1 MSLLGDL
8 ALVERGEHFKLPQLH
23 LRELGLK
30 HVPAVPV
37 DLAALPDTLI
47 KLGLRAKQCEQ
58 AYQGLSRTFTI
69 AGRTDRAHA
78 FLFGTQAADANRAAA
93 RASLQEFLSS
103 SPSEISPGALAG
115 RLKEQDE
122 ALPHGANDG
131 AGDQL
136 TALPLD
142 DPEQWSMSWTTFPD
156 VYSAGLPRL
165 EEWAATVDVTQPDKA
180 SAAFFPTIAR
190 EGLAYNLLLLKK
202 VDSGDVVTWRELFGA
217 DWTAALDAA
226 AQAGLLY
233 VIDLR
238 IYETLEPQQVGGLPR
253 FTPSTVVVLVQ
264 DAATKALTPELIRV
278 AGGDNDPKIFSRQGS
293 TTASAWLYALQ
304 AAKVSLTVYG
314 IWIGHVYHWHIVT
327 AAMQMT
333 MFESLSKSNPARRLL
348 EPQSSYLIPFDDVLL
363 LKWDVAAPPTSI
375 ASAWQFLELLDL
387 YTDGREFFDD
397 DPTTTLQQLGLTES
411 DFTVHEPWDQYP
423 VVGQLLSIWDATGRY
438 VDTCVDQAYPTDEDV
453 QHDQELHDW
462 MTASASVDGGNI
474 RGLPAMDSKEA
485 LKRVLHSLVYRIT
498 AHGFARLWRS
508 GEPALTFVANFP
520 PCLQDATIPDPDDSF
535 DTQALLRF
543 LPRTGTIGGMVQF
556 YYVFHFS
563 TPYVPFVPLNGPED
577 ELFFDDAVSNQA
589 LIELRRFVIDF
600 VERFEPDTPQIWQW
614 PRNIET

>member
-1 MSLLGDL
+1 M
-8 ALVERGEHFKLPQLH
+8 
-23 LRELGLK
+23 
-30 HVPAVPV
+30 
-37 DLAALPDTLI
+37 
-47 KLGLRAKQCEQ
+47 
-58 AYQGLSRTFTI
+58 
-69 AGRTDRAHA
+69 
-78 FLFGTQAADANRAAA
+78 
-93 RASLQEFLSS
+93 
-103 SPSEISPGALAG
+103 
-115 RLKEQDE
+115 
-122 ALPHGANDG
+122 
-131 AGDQL
+131 
-136 TALPLD
+136 
-142 DPEQWSMSWTTFPD
+142 
-156 VYSAGLPRL
+156 
-165 EEWAATVDVTQPDKA
+165 
-180 SAAFFPTIAR
+180 
-190 EGLAYNLLLLKK
+190 
-202 VDSGDVVTWRELFGA
+202 TWRELFGT

-238 IYETLEPQQVGGLPR
+238 IYETLQAQQVGGLPR

-278 AGGDNDPKIFSRQGS
+278 AGGANQPKVFNRQGS

-348 EPQSSYLIPFDDVLL
+348 EPHSSYLIPFDDVLL
-363 LKWDVAAPPTSI
+363 LKWSAAAPPTSI
-375 ASAWQFLELLDL
+375 ASAWQYLELLDL

-411 DFTVHEPWDQYP
+411 DFTLHEPWDQYP
-423 VVGQLLSIWDATGRY
+423 VVGQLLSIWEATGRY
-438 VDTCVDQAYPTDEDV
+438 VDTCIDQAYPTDEDV
-453 QHDQELHDW
+453 QHDEELHDW
-462 MTASASVDGGNI
+462 MTASESVDGGNI

-556 YYVFHFS
+556 YFVFHFS
-563 TPYVPFVPLNGPED
+563 TPYVPFVPLSGPEA
-577 ELFFDDAVSNQA
+577 ELFFDDAVSNDA
-589 LIELRRFVIDF
+589 LIELRRFVIGF
-600 VERFEPDTPQIWQW
+600 IERFEPDTPQIWQW

>member
-1 MSLLGDL
+1 MSVLGDI
-8 ALVERGEHFKLPQLH
+8 AVVERGEQFQLPQLR

-30 HVPAVPV
+30 NVPAVPV
-37 DLAALPDTLI
+37 DIAAMLDTLV
-47 KLGLRAKQCEQ
+47 KLGIREKQCDQ

-78 FLFGTQAADANRAAA
+78 FLFGKQTAAANRAAA
-93 RASLQEFLSS
+93 RASLQAFLSS
-103 SPSEISPGALAG
+103 NPSGISLGALAE

-122 ALPHGANDG
+122 ALPHETNGS
-131 AGDQL
+131 AGDPL

-142 DPEQWSMSWTTFPD
+142 DPKQWSMSWTTFPD
-156 VYSAGLPRL
+156 VYSAGAPRL

-180 SAAFFPTIAR
+180 TAAFFPTIAR
-190 EGLAYNLLLLKK
+190 EALAYNLLLLKK
-202 VDSGDVVTWRELFGA
+202 VDRADVATWRELFGT

-238 IYETLEPQQVGGLPR
+238 IYETLQPQSVAGSPR

-264 DAATKALTPELIRV
+264 DSATKALTPELIRV
-278 AGGDNDPKIFSRQGS
+278 AGGGNRPKIFSRRGA
-293 TTASAWLYALQ
+293 TTPSAWVYALQ

-333 MFESLSKSNPARRLL
+333 MFESLSKTHPVRRLL

-363 LKWDVAAPPTSI
+363 LKWSAAAPPTSI

-387 YTDGREFFDD
+387 YTEGREFFDD
-397 DPTTTLQQLGLTES
+397 DPTTTLQRLGLAES
-411 DFTVHEPWDQYP
+411 DFTVHEAWDQYP
-423 VVGQLLSIWDATGRY
+423 VVGQLLEIWNATGRY
-438 VDTCVDQAYPTDEDV
+438 VDACVDQAYPTDEDV
-453 QHDQELHDW
+453 PRDQELHDW
-462 MTASASVDGGNI
+462 ITASGNEDGGNI
-474 RGLPAMDSKEA
+474 RGLPAMDSKAA

-520 PCLQDATIPDPDDSF
+520 PCLQDATIPDPSDSF
-535 DTQALLRF
+535 DTQALLRL
-543 LPRTGTIGGMVQF
+543 LPNTGTIGGMVQF
-556 YYVFHFS
+556 YFVFHFS
-563 TPYVPFVPLNGPED
+563 TPYVPFVPLGGPES
-577 ELFFDDAVSNQA
+577 ELYFDDDASNQA
-589 LIELRRFVIDF
+589 LIELRRFIIGLI
-600 VERFEPDTPQIWQW
+600 ERFEPDTPQIWQW